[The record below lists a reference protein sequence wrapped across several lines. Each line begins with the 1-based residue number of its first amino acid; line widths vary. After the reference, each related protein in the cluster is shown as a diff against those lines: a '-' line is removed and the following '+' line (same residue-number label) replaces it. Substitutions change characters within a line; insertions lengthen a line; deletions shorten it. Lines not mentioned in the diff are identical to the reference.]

1 MKKLIFSGA
10 ATALVTPMNNDCSIN
25 YDKVKELV
33 ENQIDKN
40 IDALVINGTTGES
53 ATVSDN
59 EFEKILYYAIEQAN
73 GRVPVIAGVGSNNT
87 AHSASLAKVAKK
99 LGVDALLVVTPYYN
113 KTSQNGLIKHYNYI
127 ADQTD
132 LPIIVYNVPSRT
144 GLNIKPETYKELAKH
159 PNIVASK
166 EANGDVSSLA
176 KSIYLC
182 EDELAFYSGNDDQI
196 VPFLA
201 LGCKGV
207 ISVASNL
214 FPEYVHNICKDFFDG
229 NIELSRQKQIDI
241 LKLIE
246 LLFCDVNPIP
256 IKEAMNILELNV
268 GPVRLPLCE
277 LSDDKKILLK
287 EELKKII

>member
-53 ATVSDN
+53 ATVRDA
-59 EFEKILYYAIEQAN
+59 EFEKILYYALEQAN
-73 GRVPVIAGVGSNNT
+73 GRVPFIAGVGSNNT

-99 LGVDALLVVTPYYN
+99 LGADALLVVTPYYN

-182 EDELAFYSGNDDQI
+182 GDELVFYSGNDDQI

-207 ISVASNL
+207 ISVTSNL
-214 FPEYVHNICKDFFDG
+214 FPEYIHNICKDFFDG

-256 IKEAMNILELNV
+256 IKEAMNILNMNV